1 MDPTCT
7 EAPSV
12 MDQTFTKAPRVMNP
26 TCSEAATVTGPM
38 STKTMQTDHVPD
50 SPAAAADPCGLD
62 EAQLTDLAEAIK
74 REGRALGFQQI
85 GVADVDLGEAESRF
99 KSWLARGFHGEMVYL
114 SRHGSKRT
122 RPAELVPGTVRVIS
136 ARMDYWPEGSAD
148 ADEMLDGSPHA
159 YVSRYAL
166 GRDYHK
172 VLRARLRRLAEF
184 IRDRVGGSGY
194 RVFVDSAPVLEKPLA
209 QNAGLGWI
217 GKHTNLLNIN
227 AGSWFFLGELF
238 TDIPLPVDEPAR
250 DHCGSCTACIDI
262 CPTDAIV
269 APYVLDARRCISY
282 LTIELRGSIPVEFR
296 SAIGNRIFGCDD
308 CQLVCPWNKF
318 AVPSSE
324 ADFSPRHG
332 LDIALLVDLFRW
344 SETDWDVGSR
354 GSALR
359 RAGYEGWLRN
369 LAVALG
375 NAQTSPE
382 VVAALSERIDHPS
395 EVVREHV
402 LWALEQHQSTAAE
415 TGLELAT

>member
-1 MDPTCT
+1 MYPTCT
-7 EAPSV
+7 ETAAV
-12 MDQTFTKAPRVMNP
+12 MDPTFTG
-26 TCSEAATVTGPM
+26 AATATGPM

-62 EAQLTDLAEAIK
+62 EAQLTDLANAIK
-74 REGRALGFQQI
+74 REGEALGFQQV
-85 GVADVDLGEAESRF
+85 GVAGVGLGEAESRF
-99 KSWLARGFHGEMVYL
+99 KSWLARGFQGEMGYL
-114 SRHGSKRT
+114 GRHGSKRT

-136 ARMDYWPEGSAD
+136 ARMDYWPRESAD
-148 ADEMLDGSPHA
+148 AEGMLDKSPHA
-159 YVSRYAL
+159 YVSRYAV

-184 IRDRVGGSGY
+184 IRDRAGGSGY

-217 GKHTNLLNIN
+217 GKHTNLLNTN

-238 TDIPLPVDEPAR
+238 TDIPLPVDEPAK
-250 DHCGSCTACIDI
+250 DHCGSCKACIDI
-262 CPTDAIV
+262 CPTGAIV

-324 ADFSPRHG
+324 ADFAPRHD
-332 LDIALLVDLFRW
+332 LDVALLVDLFRW
-344 SETDWDVGSR
+344 SETDWDASTR

-395 EVVREHV
+395 EVIREHV
-402 LWALEQHQSTAAE
+402 LWALEQHHSTAAE
-415 TGLELAT
+415 TG

>member
-1 MDPTCT
+1 MEPH
-7 EAPSV
+7 
-12 MDQTFTKAPRVMNP
+12 R
-26 TCSEAATVTGPM
+26 
-38 STKTMQTDHVPD
+38 
-50 SPAAAADPCGLD
+50 LD
-62 EAQLTDLAEAIK
+62 DAQLANLANVIK
-74 REGRALGFQQI
+74 REGRALGFQQV
-85 GVADVDLGEAESRF
+85 GVAGIDLGEAESRF
-99 KSWLARGFHGEMVYL
+99 KSWLARGFHGEMGYL
-114 SRHGSKRT
+114 SRHGDKRT
-122 RPAELVPGTVRVIS
+122 RPAVLVPGTVRVVS
-136 ARMDYWPEGSAD
+136 ARMDYWPEASAD
-148 ADEMLDGSPHA
+148 AEGMLDNSPHA

-172 VLRARLRRLAEF
+172 VLRARLKRLAGF
-184 IRDRVGGSGY
+184 IRDRAGGNGY

-217 GKHTNLLNIN
+217 GKHTNLLNKR

-238 TDIPLPVDEPAR
+238 TNIPLPVDEPAT
-250 DHCGSCTACIDI
+250 DHCGSCTACIDV
-262 CPTDAIV
+262 CPTRAIV

-308 CQLVCPWNKF
+308 CQMACPWNKF

-324 ADFSPRHG
+324 TDFAPRHG
-332 LDIALLVDLFRW
+332 LDAALLVDLFRW
-344 SETDWDVGSR
+344 SETDWDAGTR

-375 NAQTSPE
+375 NAGTSPE
-382 VVAALSERIDHPS
+382 VVTALRERTDHPS

-402 LWALEQHQSTAAE
+402 LWALGQHQPPVAEFGEAPSPQEIPAQATSAAST
-415 TGLELAT
+415 